1 MYKERYAIRCCATY
15 SALGKLL
22 VLMKTAVL
30 LTVLLSHVA
39 YAGYGQ
45 PVSINVKNEQV
56 TKVLYQLSVQSGY
69 DFVYDA
75 TLLSGM
81 EPISLELSNA
91 PFQAALNACLPDES
105 FELVFN
111 NDKTVIIKERK
122 ADRGSARPA
131 SAIKMQQQV
140 SGTVRDADGTPLAG
154 VTVLVQ
160 GTNRGAATDAN
171 GQFQLAADAGE
182 VLVFRNVGYTTQE
195 ITVGNQTVLDIVLV
209 AETEGLQEVVVVG
222 YGSVQKKDV
231 TGSVTPISMNNVRG
245 QSVASLDQSLSG
257 QVAGV
262 NISTSNGTPGG
273 GPRIQVRGIGAIG
286 AGSEPLYV
294 IDGFPVPSSS
304 GQHSNPMSSINPQDI
319 ESMTI
324 LKDASA
330 TAIYGSRGANGVVM
344 ITTRKGASGQPRVTV
359 NASTGLQQVPQKG
372 RPDLMNGQEFAQ
384 FRKEAIEDRI

>member
-1 MYKERYAIRCCATY
+1 
-15 SALGKLL
+15 
-22 VLMKTAVL
+22 
-30 LTVLLSHVA
+30 
-39 YAGYGQ
+39 
-45 PVSINVKNEQV
+45 
-56 TKVLYQLSVQSGY
+56 
-69 DFVYDA
+69 
-75 TLLSGM
+75 
-81 EPISLELSNA
+81 
-91 PFQAALNACLPDES
+91 
-105 FELVFN
+105 
-111 NDKTVIIKERK
+111 
-122 ADRGSARPA
+122 
-131 SAIKMQQQV
+131 
-140 SGTVRDADGTPLAG
+140 
-154 VTVLVQ
+154 
-160 GTNRGAATDAN
+160 
-171 GQFQLAADAGE
+171 
-182 VLVFRNVGYTTQE
+182 QE

-372 RPDLMNGQEFAQ
+372 RPELMNGQDFAQ
-384 FRKEAIEDRI
+384 FRKEAIEDRIRFEEGREPTLDDIPEVYRNPELIGKGTDWYDEVLRVAPMSDIGVSVTGGNDKIRTFVSAGYFNQGGVMLNT